1 MWFLALELW
10 PYLLAALAIG
20 LATGWLSGCM
30 PRRTTP
36 VPASAETAPVSE
48 PAEGTP

>member
-10 PYLLAALAIG
+10 PYLLAALALG
-20 LATGWLSGCM
+20 VATGWLSGCA
-30 PRRTTP
+30 PRRTAEPEVPP
-36 VPASAETAPVSE
+36 VAE

>member
-20 LATGWLSGCM
+20 LATGWLSGCKR
-30 PRRTTP
+30 PSRSITQSP
-36 VPASAETAPVSE
+36 EEVA
-48 PAEGTP
+48 

>member
-20 LATGWLSGCM
+20 LATGWLSGCTR
-30 PRRTTP
+30 PK
-36 VPASAETAPVSE
+36 PAAAVATADEVAS
-48 PAEGTP
+48 

>member
-10 PYLLAALAIG
+10 PYLLAALALG
-20 LATGWLSGCM
+20 VATGWLSGCE
-30 PRRTTP
+30 PRRVTEP
-36 VPASAETAPVSE
+36 EVSPSAE